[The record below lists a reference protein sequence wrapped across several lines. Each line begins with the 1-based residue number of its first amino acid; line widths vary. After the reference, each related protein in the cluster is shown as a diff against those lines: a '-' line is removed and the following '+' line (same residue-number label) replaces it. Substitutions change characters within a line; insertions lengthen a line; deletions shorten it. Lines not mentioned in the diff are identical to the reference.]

1 MDGRPIDILPQLT
14 VLAFACINVIV
25 GAYHGSLTKRM
36 EREAAEYG
44 APKTKIKHGWWAAA
58 YFGVVALLLWLSG
71 WDWWLAAAGV
81 AIRKPTFDTAYNLS
95 RFNKLGYI
103 SHEVKIIKGKG
114 AWWVALWRGKFIDWI
129 HWVIFKRYVLVY
141 QAIYVAATIY
151 ITFFKL

>member
-14 VLAFACINVIV
+14 VLTFACINVIV

-44 APKTKIKHGWWAAA
+44 VPKTKIKHGWWAAA
-58 YFGVVALLLWLSG
+58 YFGVVALLLCLSG

-81 AIRKPTFDTAYNLS
+81 TVRKPTFDISYNLS
-95 RFNKLGYI
+95 RFNKFGYI
-103 SHEVKIIKGKG
+103 SNEVKIITG
-114 AWWVALWRGKFIDWI
+114 LWDAIRRGKTIDWI
-129 HWVIFKRYVLVY
+129 HWVIFGRYQLIY
-141 QAIYVAATIY
+141 HAIYAAATIY

>member
-44 APKTKIKHGWWAAA
+44 VPKTKIKHGWWAAA
-58 YFGVVALLLWLSG
+58 YFGFVALLLWLSG

-103 SHEVKIIKGKG
+103 SNEVKIIKG
-114 AWWVALWRGKFIDWI
+114 LWDAIRRGKTIDWI
-129 HWVIFKRYVLVY
+129 HWVIFGRHQLIY
-141 QAIYVAATIY
+141 QAIYLAATIY